1 MSDPTIMVKD
11 DPQGDILRIRFN
23 NSPIEES
30 EEIQPGMIVDYD
42 SVGNIVGFELLDASE
57 VVQRPEYAG
66 VVHNK

>member
-1 MSDPTIMVKD
+1 MSDSPILIKY

-57 VVQRPEYAG
+57 VVRRSEATRMA
-66 VVHNK
+66 KS